1 MADAGGWRP
10 DPSLPEIAVA
20 GRSNVGKSSLINR
33 LVRRSGAARVSRT
46 PGRTQQINFFR
57 INDAFVLVDLPGY
70 GYARVAK
77 STRASWRPLIDGYLR
92 SSPMLRGMVLLL
104 DVRREPSADDR
115 LMLDVLA
122 ETGVPTVIAVTK
134 IDTLSPAAVSR
145 AVETL
150 TRTLALD
157 AAQVI
162 PMSAVT
168 GEGRDELAAAV
179 VALVEA
185 TR

>member
-1 MADAGGWRP
+1 MAEAGGWRP
-10 DPSLPEIAVA
+10 DPSLPEVAVA
-20 GRSNVGKSSLINR
+20 GRSNVGKSTLINR
-33 LVRRSGAARVSRT
+33 LVRQRGAARVSRT

-77 STRASWRPLIDGYLR
+77 ATRASWRPLIDGYLR

-122 ETGVPTVIAVTK
+122 DAEIPALIAVTK
-134 IDTLSPAAVSR
+134 IDTLAAAAAAR

-157 AAQVI
+157 ADQVI
-162 PMSAVT
+162 PVSAVT
-168 GEGRDELAAAV
+168 GQGRDELAAAV
-179 VALVEA
+179 VALVET

>member
-1 MADAGGWRP
+1 MAEAGGWRP
-10 DPSLPEIAVA
+10 DPSLPEVAIA
-20 GRSNVGKSSLINR
+20 GRSNVGKSTLINQ
-33 LVRRSGAARVSRT
+33 LVRRRSTARVSRT

-57 INDAFVLVDLPGY
+57 INDAFILVDFPGY
-70 GYARVAK
+70 GFARVSK
-77 STRASWRPLIDGYLR
+77 GTRASWRPLIDSYLQ
-92 SSPMLRGMVLLL
+92 SSSMLRGMVLLL

-122 ETGVPTVIAVTK
+122 DAGVPTVIAITK
-134 IDTLSPAAVSR
+134 VDTLAPAAAER
-145 AVETL
+145 AVESL
-150 TRTLALD
+150 TRMLALD

-168 GEGRDELAAAV
+168 GLGRDELAAAV